1 MSRLY
6 KKTAVRKEITK
17 YWEKLKTKKNWKK
30 FNKKISIQTK
40 LKLN

>member
-6 KKTAVRKEITK
+6 KKTAVRKEIK
-17 YWEKLKTKKNWKK
+17 KNWEKLKTKKNWKK